1 MESDKEFVEM
11 MATVPC
17 RLWNLEDSRRM
28 RALALRGAE
37 TRIEGYAARLHSGR
51 IPVETVSPT
60 EVAAMINYLSIFAG
74 VTVRSRSTSDEEIKY
89 LFDRY
94 HGIGVSIVPV
104 IVTALGNPD
113 EGVT

>member
-1 MESDKEFVEM
+1 MRNESDKQFVERFAPLLKWM
-11 MATVPC
+11 GWD
-17 RLWNLEDSRRM
+17 RLLT
-28 RALALRGAE
+28 LALRGAE
-37 TRIEGYAARLHSGR
+37 TSTEGYAARLHSGM

-60 EVAAMINYLSIFAG
+60 EVAAMVNYLAIFAG